1 MISEVAV
8 GPVSAAASLGLQLV
22 AASLAEAVVAVEIP
36 VVVGTLAAV
45 EILAVVGSSVVVVVA
60 VVGEVVES
68 SAAVLAEVV
77 ESSAVVLAE
86 VVGFAAGFAGW
97 RRIL

>member
-1 MISEVAV
+1 M
-8 GPVSAAASLGLQLV
+8 
-22 AASLAEAVVAVEIP
+22 AVEIP
-36 VVVGTLAAV
+36 VVVETLAAV
-45 EILAVVGSSVVVVVA
+45 EILAVVGSSVVV

-86 VVGFAAGFAGW
+86 VVCFAAGSAGW
-97 RRIL
+97 QRIL

>member
-1 MISEVAV
+1 
-8 GPVSAAASLGLQLV
+8 V

-36 VVVGTLAAV
+36 VVVGTLVAV
-45 EILAVVGSSVVVVVA
+45 EILAVVGSSVVVVA

-77 ESSAVVLAE
+77 ERSAVVLAE
-86 VVGFAAGFAGW
+86 AVGFVADFAGW